1 MRTTSTSLAVAALFS
16 IARAGGI
23 IDNTVEAAQL
33 LASASGLNGG
43 GNYVI
48 TNVATGQQLSF
59 AREDGTTN
67 FYPQS
72 GGDPVEIQFA
82 GNAARLSGGNNKCA
96 SAQWSYDFEGGVD
109 YAAVSYACAVGNGL
123 LTGTD
128 TLEKTKQWWYFVPA
142 GTTSG
147 GDDSSDDSSNDDEAL
162 SAAKLNSLK
171 GSKAAKV
178 AAAPAQEQE
187 QEEVAPAPQEA
198 APSSQESAPAPASTP
213 AASSSSSSSSEELSL
228 DEQHAKYGYYTT
240 SRSTISIKEV
250 DVSGV
255 NKADKSTWICR
266 HPGWWTA
273 RHPNYVYKAGHVEC
287 ASDLEAYLKDHP
299 SAARRLAK
307 RASHH
312 EMAQKLQK
320 KGQQTYYIIAVDHI
334 LDMSTRAIAGS
345 SLSTFGGYTS
355 TTLSLWDKSPSQL
368 WTVSS
373 A

>member
-1 MRTTSTSLAVAALFS
+1 M
-16 IARAGGI
+16 
-23 IDNTVEAAQL
+23 
-33 LASASGLNGG
+33 
-43 GNYVI
+43 
-48 TNVATGQQLSF
+48 
-59 AREDGTTN
+59 
-67 FYPQS
+67 
-72 GGDPVEIQFA
+72 QFA

-128 TLEKTKQWWYFVPA
+128 TLEKTKQWYVFSISRFFLFYSFADARHTCRWYFVPA

-273 RHPNYVYKAGHVEC
+273 R
-287 ASDLEAYLKDHP
+287 
-299 SAARRLAK
+299 
-307 RASHH
+307 
-312 EMAQKLQK
+312 
-320 KGQQTYYIIAVDHI
+320 
-334 LDMSTRAIAGS
+334 
-345 SLSTFGGYTS
+345 F
-355 TTLSLWDKSPSQL
+355 
-368 WTVSS
+368 VSS
-373 A
+373 FSFDPNQ